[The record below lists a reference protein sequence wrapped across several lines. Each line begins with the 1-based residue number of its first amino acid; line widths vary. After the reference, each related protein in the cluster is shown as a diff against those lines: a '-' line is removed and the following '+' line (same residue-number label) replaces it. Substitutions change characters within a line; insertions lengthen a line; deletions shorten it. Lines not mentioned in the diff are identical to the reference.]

1 MPEAELILASG
12 SAVRA
17 RLLTNAGVRF
27 RIEKSGVDE
36 SAVKAS
42 AGDNVPPAEIALRLA
57 AAKARAV
64 SEKRGGALVIGADQM
79 LECGGKLFDKPADMA
94 AAAANLRQFSGR
106 THRLITA
113 CCLMRDGGTVW
124 ESVETARLTMRDL
137 TGGDIE
143 AYLSAAG
150 EDVLGSVGCY
160 RLEELGIRLFSGID
174 GDFFAILGLPLL
186 GLLARLREQGVAGL

>member
-1 MPEAELILASG
+1 MPAPGLILASG

-17 RLLTNAGVRF
+17 RLLADAGVRF
-27 RIEKSGVDE
+27 RIETSGVDE
-36 SAVKAS
+36 DAVKAA
-42 AGDNVPPAEIALRLA
+42 AGDGIPAAEIALQLA

-64 SEKRGGALVIGADQM
+64 SEKRGGALVVGADQM
-79 LECGGKLFDKPADMA
+79 LECEGKLFDKPAHMA

-137 TGGDIE
+137 SDGDID

-160 RLEELGIRLFSGID
+160 RLEGLGVQLFSEID
-174 GDFFAILGLPLL
+174 GDFFVILGLPLL
-186 GLLARLREQGVAGL
+186 ALLARLREQGVPGS

>member
-1 MPEAELILASG
+1 MPAADLILASG

-17 RLLTNAGVRF
+17 RLLANAGVRF
-27 RIEKSGVDE
+27 RIEASGVDE
-36 SAVKAS
+36 SAVKAA
-42 AGDNVPPAEIALRLA
+42 AGEDVPPAEIALRLA

-64 SEKRGGALVIGADQM
+64 SEKHGDALVIGADQM
-79 LECGGKLFDKPADMA
+79 LECEGKLFDKPAHMA
-94 AAAANLRQFSGR
+94 AAAENLRQFSGR

-137 TGGDIE
+137 SDGEIA

-160 RLEELGIRLFSGID
+160 RLEELGVRLFSDID
-174 GDFFAILGLPLL
+174 GDFFVILGLPLVA
-186 GLLARLREQGVAGL
+186 LLARLREQGVRGL

>member
-1 MPEAELILASG
+1 MPAPELILASG

-17 RLLTNAGVRF
+17 RLLANAGVRF
-27 RIEKSGVDE
+27 RTETSGVDE
-36 SAVKAS
+36 DTIKAS
-42 AGDNVPPAEIALRLA
+42 AGDGAPAAEIALRLA

-64 SEKRGGALVIGADQM
+64 SEKRAGALVIGADQM
-79 LECGGKLFDKPADMA
+79 LECEGRLFDKPADMA
-94 AAAANLRQFSGR
+94 EAAANLRQFSGR
-106 THRLITA
+106 AHQLITA

-137 TGGDIE
+137 SGEDIE

-160 RLEELGIRLFSGID
+160 RLEELGVRLFSEID
-174 GDFFAILGLPLL
+174 GDFFVILGLPLL
-186 GLLARLREQGVAGL
+186 ELLARLREQGVGGS

>member
-1 MPEAELILASG
+1 MPAADLILASG

-17 RLLTNAGVRF
+17 RLLANAGVRF
-27 RIEKSGVDE
+27 RVETSGVDE
-36 SAVKAS
+36 DAVKAS
-42 AGDNVPPAEIALRLA
+42 AGDDVPPAEIALHLA

-64 SEKRGGALVIGADQM
+64 SEKRRGALVIGADQM
-79 LECGGKLFDKPADMA
+79 LECEGKLFDKPAHMA
-94 AAAANLRQFSGR
+94 AAAENLRQFSGR

-137 TGGDIE
+137 SDGEIG
-143 AYLSAAG
+143 AYLSRAG

-160 RLEELGIRLFSGID
+160 RLEELGVQLFSDID
-174 GDFFAILGLPLL
+174 GDFFVILGLPLVA
-186 GLLARLREQGVAGL
+186 LLARLREQGVRGL

>member
-1 MPEAELILASG
+1 MPAAELILASG

-17 RLLTNAGVRF
+17 RLLADAGVRF
-27 RIEKSGVDE
+27 RIETSGVDE
-36 SAVKAS
+36 SAVKAA
-42 AGDNVPPAEIALRLA
+42 AGDGVPPEELALGLA

-64 SEKRGGALVIGADQM
+64 SEKRAGALVVGADQM
-79 LECGGKLFDKPADMA
+79 LECGGELFDKPANMA

-113 CCLMRDGGTVW
+113 CCLMRDGGIVW
-124 ESVETARLTMRDL
+124 ESVETARLAMRDL
-137 TGGDIE
+137 SDKDID

-160 RLEELGIRLFSGID
+160 RLEGLGVQLFSDID
-174 GDFFAILGLPLL
+174 GDFFVILGLPLL
-186 GLLARLREQGVAGL
+186 ALLARLREQGVLGL

>member
-1 MPEAELILASG
+1 MPAADLILASG

-17 RLLTNAGVRF
+17 RLLANAGVRF
-27 RIEKSGVDE
+27 RIEASGVDE
-36 SAVKAS
+36 SAVKAA
-42 AGDNVPPAEIALRLA
+42 AGEDVSPAEIALRLA

-64 SEKRGGALVIGADQM
+64 SEKHGDALIIGADQM
-79 LECGGKLFDKPADMA
+79 LECEGKLFDKPADMA
-94 AAAANLRQFSGR
+94 AAARNLRQFSGR

-113 CCLMRDGGTVW
+113 CCLMRDGGIVW

-137 TGGDIE
+137 SDGDIA

-160 RLEELGIRLFSGID
+160 RLEELGVQLFSEID
-174 GDFFAILGLPLL
+174 GDFFVILGLPLVA
-186 GLLARLREQGVAGL
+186 LLARLREQGVRGL

>member
-1 MPEAELILASG
+1 MAEAELILASG

-27 RIEKSGVDE
+27 RVETSGVDE
-36 SAVKAS
+36 NAVKAS
-42 AGDNVPPAEIALRLA
+42 AGDGVPPAEIALKLA

-64 SEKRGGALVIGADQM
+64 SEKLGGALVIGADQM
-79 LECGGKLFDKPADMA
+79 LECEGKLFDKPNHMSE
-94 AAAANLRQFSGR
+94 AAANLRQFSGR

-113 CCLMRDGGTVW
+113 CCLMRDGGIVW
-124 ESVETARLTMRDL
+124 ESVETARLTMRELSDE
-137 TGGDIE
+137 DIG

-160 RLEELGIRLFSGID
+160 RVEELGVQLFSEID
-174 GDFFAILGLPLL
+174 GDFFVILGLPLL
-186 GLLARLREQGVAGL
+186 GLLARLRERGVLAS